1 MTTHNT
7 PAVPDIFKQSP
18 VMGAAYHPIF
28 KGMATVLMIALLFYA
43 WRFFESAGTQ
53 ISRDMK
59 LVFAATGMM
68 VLFSYYAL
76 LKSTTTVSANGI
88 EQSWMF
94 KKPITWDEIRSTRV
108 VRMPAAVRQ
117 IVRTQTG
124 KFVIFHAGT
133 SELASAFAAVANRY
147 SR

>member
-1 MTTHNT
+1 MTST
-7 PAVPDIFKQSP
+7 PASIPEIFQQAP
-18 VMGAAYHPIF
+18 VAGSAYHPIF
-28 KGMATVLMIALLFYA
+28 KGMATVLMIALVFYA

-59 LVFAATGMM
+59 LVFAATGLM

-76 LKSTTTVSANGI
+76 LKSTTTVNGNGI

-94 KKPITWDEIRSTRV
+94 KKPISWDEVRSVRV
-108 VRMPAAVRQ
+108 VKMPAAVRL

-124 KFVIFHAGT
+124 KFVMFHAGT
-133 SELASAFAAVANRY
+133 RGLAEAFAAVAQRY